1 MSQLFTAVI
10 IKCKFCNTVREIYWV
25 LLGQRRCSGNMRWN
39 WHNFVSKM
47 ICMHV
52 SVCDGESAD
61 ELWPPAI
68 CDTNRKI
75 TISPSGFADVR
86 YIGWEIWQT
95 WGWASL
101 LQLLGHR
108 RRAEHEPLGLTG
120 NTLSGNTGFLIR
132 CSHPADLDQGQI
144 ALCWNDWCR
153 TCELIHFQQRAQKTE
168 S

>member
-1 MSQLFTAVI
+1 MSQLFTAVV
-10 IKCKFCNTVREIYWV
+10 IKWKFCNTVREICWV
-25 LLGQRRCSGNMRWN
+25 LLGQRCCSGNMRWN
-39 WHNFVSKM
+39 FYIFVSKM

-52 SVCDGESAD
+52 SLCESAD
-61 ELWPPAI
+61 VI
-68 CDTNRKI
+68 CDTNRKS
-75 TISPSGFADVR
+75 TISLSGFADV
-86 YIGWEIWQT
+86 QT

-132 CSHPADLDQGQI
+132 CGHPADLDQGQI
-144 ALCWNDWCR
+144 ALCWSDWCR
-153 TCELIHFQQRAQKTE
+153 TCELIQYFQQRVQKTE